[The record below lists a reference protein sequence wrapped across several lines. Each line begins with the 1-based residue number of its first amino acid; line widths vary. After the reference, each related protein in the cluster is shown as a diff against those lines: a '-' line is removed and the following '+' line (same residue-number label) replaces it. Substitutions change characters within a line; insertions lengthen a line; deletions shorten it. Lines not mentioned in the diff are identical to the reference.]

1 MGVFG
6 CIRYYQMENFERL
19 HGNETGIK
27 NVGIGRVMSL
37 FSSSVVG
44 VKLSWLF
51 TVTLLSN
58 RPWWWVWF
66 GFYSIKGYF
75 GILGFYLLG
84 RFGFPDIRNLPA
96 VNGEEDEGG
105 SSLFTDVGSGRK
117 RKYFFSSIWYCRQ

>member
-1 MGVFG
+1 M
-6 CIRYYQMENFERL
+6 
-19 HGNETGIK
+19 
-27 NVGIGRVMSL
+27 GIGRVMSL

-66 GFYSIKGYF
+66 GFYIIKGYV

-84 RFGFPDIRNLPA
+84 RFGVPDIRKLPA
-96 VNGEEDEGG
+96 VKGEEDEGG
-105 SSLFTDVGSGRK
+105 RLCSPTWDLAEGEIFLVLYGTVGNKSR
-117 RKYFFSSIWYCRQ
+117 Y